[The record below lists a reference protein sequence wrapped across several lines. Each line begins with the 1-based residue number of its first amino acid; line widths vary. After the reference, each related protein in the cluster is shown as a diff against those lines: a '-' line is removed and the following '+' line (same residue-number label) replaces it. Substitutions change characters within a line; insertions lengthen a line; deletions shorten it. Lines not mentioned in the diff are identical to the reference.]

1 MKGKRVWKETV
12 SFVTGMIDIYV
23 GKRVSRSAAEL
34 SYFLTLSVFPMLMVL
49 HAMVVQFMP
58 GLSLTLDEFEG
69 LIPSSAVSVIS
80 DYLGYVRL
88 QSNNSAALTAGVIG
102 MCTTSAAAFRSL
114 HNIMGDIQGQ
124 SRFHGVFKL
133 LFSFLFSLLFLLV
146 IYFAILVMVTG
157 NWLMNILTSAIPLF
171 SSVAVWQLLK
181 YPVLFLMLT
190 LIIWGIYRLT
200 APKEL
205 KKNMFA
211 GALAS
216 AVILVVVSVVF
227 SEFISLSSKYPLIY
241 GTLASIIIF
250 MLWIYICGN
259 IVIMGNALNLVL
271 RKRREAKKA
280 LPAVEEL
287 KGQPSEEE

>member
-1 MKGKRVWKETV
+1 MKSKKVWKETV
-12 SFVTGMIDIYV
+12 SFVTEMIDIYV

-34 SYFLTLSVFPMLMVL
+34 SYFLTLSVFPLLLVL
-49 HAMVVQFMP
+49 HAMIVQFMP

-69 LIPSSAVSVIS
+69 LIPSSAINVIS
-80 DYLGYVRL
+80 EYLGYVRL
-88 QSNNSAALTAGVIG
+88 QSNNSAALTAGIIG

-114 HNIMGDIQGQ
+114 HNIMADIQGQ

-157 NWLMNILTSAIPLF
+157 NWLMNILTNAVPLF
-171 SSVAVWQLLK
+171 STVAVWQLLK
-181 YPVLFLMLT
+181 YPVLFLMLSFM
-190 LIIWGIYRLT
+190 IWGLYRLT

-205 KKNMFA
+205 KKSMFV
-211 GALAS
+211 GALIAS
-216 AVILVVVSVVF
+216 VILVVVSVVF
-227 SEFISLSSKYPLIY
+227 SEFISLSSRYPLVY

-259 IVIMGNALNLVL
+259 ILIMGNALNLVL
-271 RKRREAKKA
+271 RKRRESQKA
-280 LPAVEEL
+280 LPSVEEL
-287 KGQPSEEE
+287 KNEDPGGE